1 MLAQIAHFLLVATCT
16 PVVKDRLK
24 ISLAYRWLLC
34 YISIDYSQPE
44 MYCINWVLSLPIYMF
59 CIFLPS
65 GLYMSDLTFTDNGN
79 PNFHSDGLI
88 NFSKCRLIYN
98 QIRDLIL
105 RQVCTYIHL

>member
-1 MLAQIAHFLLVATCT
+1 MLSIY
-16 PVVKDRLK
+16 
-24 ISLAYRWLLC
+24 LAPPPFPPY
-34 YISIDYSQPE
+34 
-44 MYCINWVLSLPIYMF
+44 
-59 CIFLPS
+59 S

-105 RQVCTYIHL
+105 RQVTTV